1 MRSREEKRM
10 KRLENKKRKIQAFL
24 DVAHLN
30 ESDKKR
36 RKTENGDTYNVND
49 DQTIENEDASSLQ
62 LSEKSTFKQEL
73 DDYAKI
79 KHRYR

>member
-1 MRSREEKRM
+1 MRSREEKKF

-36 RKTENGDTYNVND
+36 RKTENGDTCNVTD
-49 DQTIENEDASSLQ
+49 DQTIRNDEASSLQ
-62 LSEKSTFKQEL
+62 NFEKNTFKQEL

-79 KHRYR
+79 KQRYR